1 MFLNLSIGMYAS
13 CEHRCVM
20 ERECVSVNIGPLVN
34 NKVVCELSNLDHM
47 QHPED
52 LKPRHGWAYTGT
64 EVRISNDWK

>member
-1 MFLNLSIGMYAS
+1 MYAS

-20 ERECVSVNIGPLVN
+20 ESECVSVNVGPLVN
-34 NKVVCELSNLDHM
+34 SKVVCELSNSDHM
-47 QHPED
+47 QHQED